1 MVRRMESHLK
11 NSPKADVDDMK
22 FTNYYENGKLVES
35 DNQAAAEYSQTI
47 YEKII
52 TRELTFNT
60 LNNYM
65 DPKINS
71 KYGQFLQ
78 KTDSESIT

>member
-22 FTNYYENGKLVES
+22 FTNYYENGKLVEW
-35 DNQAAAEYSQTI
+35 DNQAAAEYAQII

-52 TRELTFNT
+52 TRE
-60 LNNYM
+60 
-65 DPKINS
+65 
-71 KYGQFLQ
+71 
-78 KTDSESIT
+78 

>member
-35 DNQAAAEYSQTI
+35 DNQAAAEYAQTI

-52 TRELTFNT
+52 TRE
-60 LNNYM
+60 
-65 DPKINS
+65 
-71 KYGQFLQ
+71 
-78 KTDSESIT
+78 